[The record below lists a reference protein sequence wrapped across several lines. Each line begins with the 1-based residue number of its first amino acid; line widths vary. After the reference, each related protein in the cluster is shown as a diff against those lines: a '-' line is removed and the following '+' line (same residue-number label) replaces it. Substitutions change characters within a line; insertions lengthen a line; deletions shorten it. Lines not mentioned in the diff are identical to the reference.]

1 MLWAEANQMAALDVY
16 AATHTGKLKLPAIGP
31 NVE

>member
-1 MLWAEANQMAALDVY
+1 MLGAEANQMAALDVY
-16 AATHTGKLKLPAIGP
+16 AATHKLKLPAIGP